1 MGRRGGALFASAG
14 GASQPPLALPPAI
27 RDKPTT
33 AQGTPPTM
41 ILDAPFYVILTGLN
55 LYSWAVIIGAVLS
68 MLVGFGVLD
77 TRNRVVWAIS
87 DFFYRITEPALRPI
101 RNRMPN
107 LGAVD
112 LSPLVLILL
121 IQAAILLVAAIQ
133 GYLIRG
139 GMYF

>member
-1 MGRRGGALFASAG
+1 
-14 GASQPPLALPPAI
+14 
-27 RDKPTT
+27 
-33 AQGTPPTM
+33 M
-41 ILDAPFYVILTGLN
+41 ILDAPFYILLTGLN
-55 LYSWAVIIGAVLS
+55 LYSWAVIIAAVLS

-77 TRNRVVWAIS
+77 TRNRLVWAIG
-87 DFFYRITEPALRPI
+87 DFFHRITEPALRPI

-121 IQAAILLVAAIQ
+121 IQGAILLVVAAQ
-133 GYLIRG
+133 NYLRLG